1 MKMIFYYCPGRWG
14 GDGHGAAF
22 PVSALIKTITKL
34 FYEGLWHFGPE
45 MSQILAKEFN
55 KTNWI
60 L

>member
-1 MKMIFYYCPGRWG
+1 MKMIFYYYPRGWG
-14 GDGHGAAF
+14 GNGHGVVF
-22 PVSALIKTITKL
+22 LVSTLIKTIKEL

-45 MSQILAKEFN
+45 MSQILAKEFS